1 MVTKFQYPIAVA
13 AAIFVVESILKFV
26 VRRGRIKDDDWF
38 TKLLFRV
45 IVGGVI
51 MWALGQRF

>member
-1 MVTKFQYPIAVA
+1 MVTTFLYLLAVA
-13 AAIFVVESILKFV
+13 AAIFVVESILKLV
-26 VRRGRIKDDDWF
+26 IRRGRNKDDDWF

-51 MWALGQRF
+51 N